1 MRQVAQRNDSASF
14 AVQAGMTGRK
24 LWALAITAI
33 GVMVVVPVA
42 ALVLVGPQ
50 PPPADTTPSS
60 SPLASETVVV
70 PAVGDI
76 AWVFAPPPGAGMAVE
91 SYGLQAGTLDVEQPL
106 VDLEVEWH
114 ADLAT
119 DIARQP
125 PVGRPLGGAVVYV
138 ADDGVASAVHRAQI
152 AADGHDEILAQFD
165 EGVWDMA
172 VAPDG
177 QVAYAAL
184 VERGDTEHDLGVVRI
199 ALDGSGEMEPVMPSA
214 ELAADGAITR
224 VAFISFN
231 VELALSVDGRHLV
244 RRSCAGSEGCV
255 LEVVD
260 LTTGV
265 TRQVPE
271 GEVLGVASGVIV
283 MHRCG
288 VDGCRLEA
296 TDLDTG
302 ATLPID
308 GDPDGRVT
316 LVGGNPVFVGLSH
329 GPEAL
334 TSVSATDLETGQR
347 TDLYR
352 SPDGASAGI
361 DLHLFLAL
369 DVPDGHVHVT
379 ESIPVGEEGAI
390 VNVRFRE
397 LLISVADGHQVE
409 MPPAP
414 FRPPPGWGTQ
424 G

>member
-33 GVMVVVPVA
+33 GMMVVVPVA
-42 ALVLVGPQ
+42 VLLLVGPQ
-50 PPPADTTPSS
+50 PPPADATPSS

-91 SYGLQAGTLDVEQPL
+91 SYGLQAGTLDVDQPL

-114 ADLAT
+114 ADLGT
-119 DIARQP
+119 DLGRQP
-125 PVGRPLGGAVVYV
+125 AVGPPTGGAVVYV
-138 ADDGVASAVHRAQI
+138 ADDGVASAVHRARI

-165 EGVWDMA
+165 EVVWDMA

-199 ALDGSGEMEPVMPSA
+199 ALDDSGEMEPVMPPA
-214 ELAADGAITR
+214 QLAADGAITR

-244 RRSCAGSEGCV
+244 RRSCVGSEGCV
-255 LEVVD
+255 LEVLD

-271 GEVLGVASGVIV
+271 GEVLGGASGVIV

-296 TDLDTG
+296 THLDTG

-308 GDPDGRVT
+308 GDPQGRVT
-316 LVGGNPVFVGLSH
+316 LVGGNPVFVGVSR
-329 GPEAL
+329 GPQER
-334 TSVSATDLETGQR
+334 TSVVATDLKTGLR
-347 TDLYR
+347 SDLYR
-352 SPDGASAGI
+352 TPDGANAGI
-361 DLHLFLAL
+361 DVHLFLVLELPA
-369 DVPDGHVHVT
+369 GHVHVS
-379 ESIPVGEEGAI
+379 ESVPIGEDGAI

-397 LLISVADGHQVE
+397 LLISIPDGHQIE